1 MTPLKTTEWEA
12 NTRDILNIPPFL
24 FLSELKVAISF
35 SKKDMVTQF
44 LLIIFTLKMGSFIRF
59 RP

>member
-12 NTRDILNIPPFL
+12 NTRDILNIPSFL

-35 SKKDMVTQF
+35 SKKKRSHNFYLLF
-44 LLIIFTLKMGSFIRF
+44 L
-59 RP
+59 P